1 MRTRW
6 LMAAFL
12 APALLF
18 SPAVMAKAAAPILD
32 LLGQASDSALD
43 KLAKP
48 GAFSADKAIRI
59 SLPGAKKLGGMMK
72 YTDKLGLTDKLNEN
86 LNRAAESAAA
96 AAKPIF
102 RSAINKITLQD
113 AANIVTGGD
122 TAGTDYL
129 QRSSGSEIEAQIRP
143 LVSSA
148 LTKSGAFKQ
157 LKSLQQLGISD
168 STLTDHV
175 TRGAAKGV
183 FNYMGSEETK
193 LRADPLK
200 GVKSLLKDF
209 KP

>member
-1 MRTRW
+1 MRTQW
-6 LMAAFL
+6 LMAAIL
-12 APALLF
+12 MPALLF

-32 LLGQASDSALD
+32 LLGNASDSALD
-43 KLAKP
+43 KLSKP

-59 SLPGAKKLGGMMK
+59 TLPGAKKLGGVMK
-72 YTDKLGLTDKLNEN
+72 YTDKLGVTDKLNDN

-102 RSAINKITLQD
+102 RSAIDKITLQD
-113 AANIVTGGD
+113 AAKIVTGGD

-129 QRSSGSEIEAQIRP
+129 QRSAGSDIEAQIRP

-157 LKSLQQLGISD
+157 LKSLKQLGITD

-175 TRGAAKGV
+175 THGAAKGI
-183 FNYMGSEETK
+183 FAYMGAEETK